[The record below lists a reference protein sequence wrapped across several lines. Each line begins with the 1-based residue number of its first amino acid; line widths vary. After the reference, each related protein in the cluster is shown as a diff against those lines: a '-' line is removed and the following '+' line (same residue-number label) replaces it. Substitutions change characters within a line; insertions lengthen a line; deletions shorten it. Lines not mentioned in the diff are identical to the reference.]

1 MNREEAQKIVIS
13 ILQKTVDGLE
23 MNDEKMKKTLVDLG
37 VDSLDIMLVIMD
49 IAEAA
54 NREISND
61 QAEGLKTPEK
71 IVDFLAD

>member
-23 MNDEKMKKTLVDLG
+23 MNDEKMKQTLVDLG

-71 IVDFLAD
+71 IVDFLAE

>member
-23 MNDEKMKKTLVDLG
+23 MNDEKMKQTLADLG

-71 IVDFLAD
+71 IVDFLVG

>member
-61 QAEGLKTPEK
+61 QAEDLKTPEK
-71 IVDFLAD
+71 IVDFLAE

>member
-23 MNDEKMKKTLVDLG
+23 MNDEKMKQTLADLG

-71 IVDFLAD
+71 IVDFLAE

>member
-23 MNDEKMKKTLVDLG
+23 MNDEKMKQTLADLG

-61 QAEGLKTPEK
+61 QAEDLKTPEK
-71 IVDFLAD
+71 IVDFLAE

>member
-54 NREISND
+54 NREINND

-71 IVDFLAD
+71 IVDFLAE

>member
-71 IVDFLAD
+71 IVDFLAE

>member
-23 MNDEKMKKTLVDLG
+23 MNDEKMKKTLVVLG

-71 IVDFLAD
+71 IVDFLAE

>member
-61 QAEGLKTPEK
+61 QAEGLKTPKK
-71 IVDFLAD
+71 IVDFLAE

>member
-23 MNDEKMKKTLVDLG
+23 MNDEKMKQTLADLG

-61 QAEGLKTPEK
+61 QAEDLKTPEK
-71 IVDFLAD
+71 IVDFLVG

>member
-23 MNDEKMKKTLVDLG
+23 MNDEKMKKTLADLG

-71 IVDFLAD
+71 IVDFLAE

>member
-71 IVDFLAD
+71 IVDFLVG